1 MGYKETQVLS
11 QAVLKNLGLDFSRKR
26 RKMHKNTLTKPF
38 FFAQISEK
46 QKTFIFHDNLD
57 ILAIMVGSNLVLK
70 AQKSR
75 IRAKLLAAL

>member
-1 MGYKETQVLS
+1 
-11 QAVLKNLGLDFSRKR
+11 
-26 RKMHKNTLTKPF
+26 MHKNTLTKPF
-38 FFAQISEK
+38 FFVQISEK

-57 ILAIMVGSNLVLK
+57 ILAIMVGYNLVLK